1 MMNILLPTDFSD
13 NAQQAADF
21 VFDMFDSDGFRLILI
36 HSVVPP
42 RSTPGMM
49 INITDLMLKDAE
61 RDLKAE
67 KKRLDE
73 KFEGRGRV
81 ETFAKL
87 GYLQDILPGFCTAKN
102 AHLIVMGTR
111 GSNNLSS
118 KVLGSNTEH
127 IVRLGFAPLLAIP
140 TGYEIGDEPKV
151 CIATAKQEIPHVQE
165 LEKILE
171 NFKNKHNVRLSVLH
185 VLITEDEKASKSLGL
200 NGMQIHVDT
209 VNAKTPEEGITKYL
223 KENHLDLLVV
233 CHRHNTRLDY
243 LFSRSTTKKLTGQIQ
258 IPLMI
263 LPG

>member
-21 VFDMFDSDGFRLILI
+21 VYRMFDADGFRLILI
-36 HSVVPP
+36 HGVVPP
-42 RSTPGMM
+42 RTTPGMM

-61 RDLKAE
+61 RDLQIE
-67 KKRLDE
+67 KKRLND
-73 KFEGRGRV
+73 KFDGAGRV
-81 ETFAKL
+81 EAYAKL

-111 GSNNLSS
+111 GANKISN
-118 KVLGSNTEH
+118 KILGSNTEH

-140 TGYEIGDEPKV
+140 EGYEIDDVPTV

-171 NFKNKHNVRLSVLH
+171 GFKNRHNVKLSVLH
-185 VLITEDEKASKSLGL
+185 VLVEEDDKASKSLAL
-200 NGMQIHVDT
+200 NGMQIR
-209 VNAKTPEEGITKYL
+209 VNAVKAKSPEEGITKYL

-233 CHRHNTRLDY
+233 CHRHNSRLDY

-258 IPLMI
+258 VPLMI